1 MYKNQ
6 AVTWTVDPVLDEI
19 YEDLRKKHYVNEGHR
34 LYKNYSKDH
43 INEVS
48 AKTIYWGHSGEPE
61 IVCSILKRPCWPDN
75 TYRILNRLWKAKLM
89 SGPIFDISEGFA
101 KILEDQL
108 SWCQLRKA
116 DGVFMS
122 RQGDGQWQQWASE
135 KLQAMTG
142 LEFYLPSQKFL
153 TCNNEEDDSC
163 WQKIIYY
170 GNPDVIQQ
178 WKNIE
183 EPKLNGIKRLDMHDF
198 EQLKELVNTKSN
210 ITDVLADDVGDILRY
225 RSRWLE
231 GMQKHYL
238 SGDNAKT
245 HYLYGYFKDDVLISC
260 MAWRCNLPAPWND
273 GWVVGNLKSRPGNS
287 VRTNGMLELWNKM
300 FEICEGLGLKRWHMV
315 IPQNNS
321 RRYQAVADRYF
332 KDIDSSYDYEWS
344 VIVPPKTQPDIPWVW
359 GSMGRVLLN
368 SEIRV
373 RTGTKKWEYLVPKT
387 YNWKNDNA

>member
-6 AVTWTVDPVLDEI
+6 AITWTVDPVLDEI
-19 YEDLRKKHYVNEGHR
+19 YEDLRKKHYVKEGHR

-75 TYRILNRLWKAKLM
+75 TYRILNRLWKPKM
-89 SGPIFDISEGFA
+89 MTGPIFDISEGFA
-101 KILEDQL
+101 KVLEDQL

-116 DGVFMS
+116 EGVFMS
-122 RQGDGQWQQWASE
+122 RQGDGGWQKWASE
-135 KLQAMTG
+135 KLEVMTG
-142 LEFYLPSQKFL
+142 LKFYTPDERFL
-153 TCNNEEDDSC
+153 TCNNEDEKDC

-170 GNPDVIQQ
+170 GNTE
-178 WKNIE
+178 NIE
-183 EPKLNGIKRLDMHDF
+183 TWKKIIEPFNGIRRLDISDL
-198 EQLKELVNTKSN
+198 EQIKELVNSKSN
-210 ITDVLADDVGDILRY
+210 ITDVLAENAGDILRY
-225 RSRWLE
+225 RARWVE

-238 SGDNAKT
+238 TNNDTN
-245 HYLYGYFKDDVLISC
+245 YMYGYFVDGVLVSC
-260 MAWRCNLPAPWND
+260 MSWRCNLPAPWND
-273 GWVVGNLKSRPGNS
+273 GWVVGNLKSKPGYS
-287 VRTNGMLELWNKM
+287 VRTNGMLELWTKM
-300 FEICEGLGLKRWHMV
+300 FEICEGLGLKRWHMI
-315 IPQNNS
+315 IPEGNS

-332 KDIDSSYDYEWS
+332 KEIDGSYDYEWS
-344 VIVPPKTQPDIPWVW
+344 MIVPPNTQPEVDWVW

-387 YNWKNDNA
+387 YNWKNNNA

>member
-6 AVTWTVDPVLDEI
+6 AITWTTDPVLDEI

-75 TYRILNRLWKAKLM
+75 TYRILNRLWKPKM
-89 SGPIFDISEGFA
+89 MTGPIFDISEGFA
-101 KILEDQL
+101 KVLEDQL

-116 DGVFMS
+116 EGVFMS
-122 RQGDGQWQQWASE
+122 RQGDGNWQEWASE

-142 LEFYLPSQKFL
+142 LEFYLPREKFL
-153 TCNNEEDDSC
+153 TCNNEGDESC

-170 GNPDVIQQ
+170 GNAATLQN
-178 WKNIE
+178 WKSIDDY
-183 EPKLNGIKRLDMHDF
+183 KLNGIKRLDMSDLD
-198 EQLKELVNTKSN
+198 QLKELVNTKSN

-238 SGDNAKT
+238 KNNNT
-245 HYLYGYFKDDVLISC
+245 HFLYGYYKDNVLVSC
-260 MAWRCNLPAPWND
+260 MGWRCDLPAPWND
-273 GWVVGNLKSRPGNS
+273 SWVVGNLKSRPGFS
-287 VRTNGMLELWNKM
+287 VRTNGMLELWTKM
-300 FEICEGLGLKRWHMV
+300 FEECEAKGLKRWHMV

-332 KDIDSSYDYEWS
+332 KDIDGSYDYEWS
-344 VIVPPKTQPDIPWVW
+344 IIVPPNTQPDIPWVW

-387 YNWKNDNA
+387 YNWKNNDA